1 VLSDFDEEKR
11 SCRQK
16 LERHNNRRR
25 QKVQESG
32 EDTTTITIDNDNPSL
47 EEGKDGK
54 SMVEEKATVDN
65 EVQSDADRSCSLVA
79 PTIPLLAEQLKTT
92 DEAHPSLPNPNASN
106 TMSKL
111 SECSM

>member
-25 QKVQESG
+25 RKVQESG

-47 EEGKDGK
+47 EEGQCLMV
-54 SMVEEKATVDN
+54 SMTQMLN
-65 EVQSDADRSCSLVA
+65 
-79 PTIPLLAEQLKTT
+79 
-92 DEAHPSLPNPNASN
+92 
-106 TMSKL
+106 
-111 SECSM
+111 